1 MPGACRT
8 CDDDGDTLPDEVT
21 VGELQHTALV
31 QASCRIE
38 GPRRFMPGAY
48 VQYVCFDGTDKTS
61 NVVNER
67 EFSENYCELLPKLES
82 LLEMSIIKQYPV
94 PASMLREDMVK
105 NYPYWAIRELIMN
118 GKGKNMSVIYP

>member
-1 MPGACRT
+1 MQVLLQT
-8 CDDDGDTLPDEVT
+8 NLGDITLRLYDE
-21 VGELQHTALV
+21 
-31 QASCRIE
+31 
-38 GPRRFMPGAY
+38 Y
-48 VQYVCFDGTDKTS
+48 VSFEGTDKTS

-105 NYPYWAIRELIMN
+105 NYP
-118 GKGKNMSVIYP
+118 